1 MKHTSVLQFG
11 PLDLRKGGPT
21 LSTYLTVKG
30 LIQNGIDVDV
40 LTYYT
45 DDKSYL
51 IGNDVNIIFMDREI
65 NKRFTLVP
73 SLRKQLNGLNRYD
86 IYHIQGCWEYP
97 GIEMARKAK
106 KDNSPYL
113 VTLRGLLYP
122 QAMTSPIVKK
132 TALFLFARKLLNNA
146 ACIQATCE
154 EEMDYYRQF
163 GFNNPVAII
172 PNPIE
177 TAGIIERP
185 IITPDRIRI
194 GYIGRVHPRKRI
206 ERLIYAFDA
215 FKEKAKDAELLI
227 IGSDVPEYEEFLKNE
242 VKRLGLTNVKFTG
255 FLKGEEKDKALC
267 SLSYLMVPSDF
278 ENFGN
283 IVSEALV
290 RGVPVVATKGMPWK
304 ILEERNCGWW
314 INNDQ
319 ETINQTVSKLLDISE
334 NDRLLMGANGK
345 KLIEDEFSI
354 PSLGKKM
361 HDLYQWVLEKGD
373 KPSFVHIKE

>member
-1 MKHTSVLQFG
+1 MGKLSVLQFG

-30 LIQNGIDVDV
+30 LLQNDIDVDV
-40 LTYYT
+40 LTYYI

-51 IGNDVNIIFMDREI
+51 IGNDVNAIFMEREI

-73 SLRKQLNGLNRYD
+73 SLRKQLNGMKKYN

-97 GIEMARKAK
+97 GIEMSRKANK
-106 KDNSPYL
+106 EHAPYL

-122 QAMTSPIVKK
+122 QAMTSPFVKK
-132 TALFLFARKLLNNA
+132 TALFLFARKLLKNA

-154 EEMDYYRQF
+154 EEMYYYREL
-163 GFNNPVAII
+163 GFDNPVAII

-177 TAGIIERP
+177 TAGIIKRP
-185 IITPDRIRI
+185 IKTPDKIRI

-206 ERLIYAFDA
+206 ERLIYAFDSL
-215 FKEKAKDAELLI
+215 KEKAKDAELLI
-227 IGSDVPEYEEFLKNE
+227 IGADVPQYEEFLKNE
-242 VKRLGLTNVKFTG
+242 VNRLGLTNVRFTG
-255 FLKGEEKDKALC
+255 FLKGLEKDNALC

-290 RGVPVVATKGMPWK
+290 RGVPVVATKGMPWR

-319 ETINQTVSKLLDISE
+319 ETINQTVSKLLDIPE
-334 NDRLLMGANGK
+334 TERLRMGANGK
-345 KLIEDEFSI
+345 RLIEEVFSI
-354 PSLGKKM
+354 QALGKEM
-361 HDLYQWVLEKGD
+361 NDLYQWVLDKGD